1 MPNRKLYDIVP
12 VAFKIPVE
20 DSGKSGRNCFR
31 MSEKKQIKYRHELK
45 YQVTDGEIQML
56 KMRIQHLLPLDSH
69 VAQTGSY
76 RIRSLYFDDYDDRC
90 MKENE
95 NGTDPREKFRIR
107 IYNGS
112 AAKISLECKRKE
124 RGKTH
129 KTSCPLTV
137 EQTRLLM
144 AGKVL
149 PDIGQQ
155 PPLLRKLTLQMMT
168 RQMRPKVIVEY
179 DRIPYVYK
187 NGNVRIT
194 LDTNITSSSAVETF
208 LDPCISGRPVLP
220 VGQQLLEVKYDEYL
234 PDFIYRSLMLPN
246 LRQTAFSK
254 YYICRK
260 YTR

>member
-1 MPNRKLYDIVP
+1 MSRIDALLDLQMRQEERS
-12 VAFKIPVE
+12 AC
-20 DSGKSGRNCFR
+20 KSTER
-31 MSEKKQIKYRHELK
+31 KYRHELK
-45 YQVTDGEIQML
+45 YQVTDGQIQL
-56 KMRIQHLLPLDSH
+56 LRNRISHLLPLDSH
-69 VAQTGSY
+69 VAQSGSY
-76 RIRSLYFDDYDDRC
+76 CIRSLYFDDYDNRC
-90 MKENE
+90 LKENE

-112 AAKISLECKRKE
+112 AEKISLECKRKE

-129 KTSCPLTV
+129 KTSCPLTQ
-137 EQTRLLM
+137 EQTRQLM

-149 PDIGQQ
+149 PDIGSQ
-155 PPLLRKLTLQMMT
+155 PPLLRKLPLQMMT
-168 RQMRPKVIVEY
+168 RRLRPVVIVEY
-179 DRIPYVYK
+179 RRIPYVYK

-194 LDTNITSSSAVETF
+194 LDTNILSSSEVETF
-208 LDPCISGRPVLP
+208 LDPRISGRPVLP

>member
-1 MPNRKLYDIVP
+1 MP
-12 VAFKIPVE
+12 
-20 DSGKSGRNCFR
+20 
-31 MSEKKQIKYRHELK
+31 EKKQTKYRHELK
-45 YQVTDGEIQML
+45 YQVTDAQIQML
-56 KMRIQHLLPLDSH
+56 KNRIHHLLPLDSH

-76 RIRSLYFDDYDDRC
+76 FIRSLYFDDYDNRC

-112 AAKISLECKRKE
+112 AHKISLECKRKE

-129 KTSCPLTV
+129 KTSCPLTE
-137 EQTRLLM
+137 EQTRMLM
-144 AGKVL
+144 AGQVI
-149 PDIGQQ
+149 PDIGNQ
-155 PPLLRKLTLQMMT
+155 PPLLRRLSLEMMT
-168 RQMRPKVIVEY
+168 RRLRPVVIVEY
-179 DRIPYVYK
+179 ERIPYVYK
-187 NGNVRIT
+187 NGNVRVT
-194 LDTNITSSSAVETF
+194 LDTNIRSSSAVQTF
-208 LDPCISGRPVLP
+208 LEPHITGRPVLP